1 MTKLGKMPLLAK
13 IAVALAA
20 GAALGQIAPVAAV
33 RIANTFTG
41 FFDQFIRFMVPLIIV
56 GLVTSAIADTG
67 RRAGKMLV
75 VTVALA
81 FVSTILAGM
90 FSYAVSSGIF
100 PGIVAEGSMKSVET
114 AEVSLAPFVEIK
126 IPAIIDVMSALVF
139 SFVFGLGAVFF
150 RTVTL
155 KPIFADMREVVSGVI
170 ERVIVP
176 LLPFYIFGIF
186 LDMAAAG
193 KVKSVLLAFAAVV
206 AVEAVMTIALLL
218 AQYAA
223 AGAVA
228 RVNPFRA
235 LAAMAPAY
243 FTALGTS
250 SSAATIPVT
259 RNQVIRAG
267 VRPEVADFTVPL
279 CATVHLAGSTVKLV
293 ACAVALLIAA
303 GDAQLVNLP
312 TFIKFVSMLA
322 VVAVA
327 APGVPGGA
335 VMASLAITESV
346 LGFGK
351 EQTALYITLYIA
363 TDSFGTACN
372 VTGDGAISLI
382 VNRIFPKRSGSEE

>member
-1 MTKLGKMPLLAK
+1 MLRLLKMPLLAK

-20 GAALGQIAPVAAV
+20 GAALGQVAPAVAV
-33 RIANTFTG
+33 RIVNTFTG

-56 GLVTSAIADTG
+56 GLVTAAIADTG
-67 RRAGKMLV
+67 RRAGRMLV
-75 VTVALA
+75 ATVALA

-90 FSYAVSSGIF
+90 FSYAVSAGVF

-114 AEVSLAPFVEIK
+114 AEVAFAPFVEIK
-126 IPAIIDVMSALVF
+126 IPAIVDVVSALVL

-150 RTVTL
+150 RAEAL
-155 KPIFADMREVVSGVI
+155 KPIFSDVRGVVSGVI
-170 ERVIVP
+170 GYVIVP

-186 LDMAAAG
+186 LDMSAAG
-193 KVKSVLLAFAAVV
+193 KVKSVLCAFAAVV
-206 AVEAVMTIALLL
+206 AVEAVITIVLLL
-218 AQYAA
+218 AQYAV

-228 RVNPFRA
+228 RVNPFRV
-235 LAAMAPAY
+235 LATMAPAY

-259 RNQVIRAG
+259 RNQTVRAG

-303 GDAQLVNLP
+303 GDTQLVNWP
-312 TFIKFVSMLA
+312 TFIKFISMLA

-335 VMASLAITESV
+335 VMASLAITESI

-372 VTGDGAISLI
+372 VTGDGAISLV
-382 VNRIFPKRSGSEE
+382 VNRIFPKREG